1 MSPEKNLKDKHTLY
15 ITSQC
20 ILNYLHIK
28 ILIKNENKNITT
40 KQTELAGIHHTAI
53 PMETK
58 QG

>member
-15 ITSQC
+15 ITLQC

-28 ILIKNENKNITT
+28 IFLKSENKNITT
-40 KQTELAGIHHTAI
+40 KRTASAGIHHTAI
-53 PMETK
+53 LVETK

>member
-1 MSPEKNLKDKHTLY
+1 MSPEKNLKVKHTLY

-28 ILIKNENKNITT
+28 ILKKNENKNITT
-40 KQTELAGIHHTAI
+40 KQTALAGIHHTTI